1 MRVGFGLTVRFDKR
15 ARKCYNRR
23 MNEITVRTYAKINLF
38 LTVTGIE
45 NRDGKALH
53 ALDTV
58 MCSIG
63 ISDDVKAVKRSD
75 GEIRVFFNG
84 ELTENTNAEK
94 AAKAMRDLFRL
105 LGADFYVTT
114 RIPSGAGLGGSSA
127 DAAGVINAYRLLYG
141 VNASESV
148 LKRIAFSVGS
158 DVPYMLG
165 GGLKRLKGTGEN
177 VTSIN
182 ADFGGEI
189 LLCGRGKVDTYAC
202 FSDFDR
208 LNYAVKPSADEFIDG
223 LKRGEIEP
231 YNALEAAA
239 ERMEPNIKIIRDI
252 MSDCGLKSA
261 MTGSGAFVFG
271 LGGDLGRAKA
281 ELGARGYD
289 SEIINIVKN
298 GYETL

>member
-1 MRVGFGLTVRFDKR
+1 
-15 ARKCYNRR
+15 

-75 GEIRVFFNG
+75 GEIRVYFNG

-177 VTSIN
+177 VTPIN

-189 LLCGRGKVDTYAC
+189 LLCGCGKVDTYAC